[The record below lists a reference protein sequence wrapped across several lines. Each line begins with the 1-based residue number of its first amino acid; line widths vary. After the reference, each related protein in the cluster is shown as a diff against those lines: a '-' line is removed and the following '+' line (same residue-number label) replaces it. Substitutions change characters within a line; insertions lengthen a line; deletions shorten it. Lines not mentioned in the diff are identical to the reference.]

1 MNHSEIIDLL
11 GRHGVKPTPN
21 RLLVAKALADAESPV
36 SLGEL
41 ETLLDTVDKSGIS
54 RTLALFRRQHLVH
67 DLQDGSEAVRYE
79 LCHSH
84 GDEEDDDLHVHFH
97 CTVCGKTYCLHE
109 CPVPTVSIPE
119 GFAASSASHVIM
131 GVCPSCR

>member
-1 MNHSEIIDLL
+1 MIRTEIIDLL
-11 GRHGVKPTPN
+11 EHHGIKPTPN
-21 RLLVAKALADAESPV
+21 RILVAEALSDAGRPV

-41 ETLLDTVDKSGIS
+41 ESLIDTVDKSGIS
-54 RTLALFRRQHLVH
+54 RTLTLFRQEHLVH
-67 DLQDGSEAVRYE
+67 DLQDGSDAVRYE

-109 CPVPTVSIPE
+109 CPVPSVPIPG
-119 GFAASSASHVIM
+119 GFEATSASHVIK
-131 GVCPSCR
+131 GICPSCR